1 MTNKEFHINVN
12 VKGDDQVKKQQKR
25 TVTLKDLA
33 EKTGYSINTVSR
45 ALRGKDDIA
54 EDTIAMIKQT
64 AKEMGYINN
73 TIASSLRLG
82 YTNTVAVILGDISN
96 PHFAIMTKEI
106 ENHARLFGY
115 SAFLLNTN
123 ENSQNEWE
131 AIKTAINKN
140 VDGII
145 ICPAQESD
153 ENVKFLMDSGVPF
166 IQIGRYTETLDANY
180 VVCDDVHGG
189 YLAARH
195 LIENGHRRILFLNAP
210 SYISSS
216 RERLKGY
223 IQAHE
228 EAGIPVCREL
238 VREISVS
245 ESNISQIMD
254 EVMGAGDEF
263 TAVFGFSDMVA
274 WEAWTWLH
282 DHGYRVPEDYSII
295 GFDHIQS
302 RMAIPFQLTT
312 ISSYKAKMSI
322 TAVDCLRCKINPA
335 CAGDEDGTAE
345 AHCEEVCH
353 HVIGTALVKGETVRP
368 IGKI

>member
-1 MTNKEFHINVN
+1 M
-12 VKGDDQVKKQQKR
+12 KKQKR

-54 EDTIAMIKQT
+54 KETSDRIKET
-64 AKEMGYINN
+64 ARDMGYINN

-82 YTNTVAVILGDISN
+82 YTNTIAVILGDISN

-106 ENHARLFGY
+106 ENHARQYGY

-123 ENSQNEWE
+123 ENSEVEHE

-145 ICPAQESD
+145 ICPTQENDS
-153 ENVKFLMDSGVPF
+153 NVEFLIQSGVPF
-166 IQIGRYTETLDANY
+166 VQIGRHCESLEANY
-180 VVCDDVHGG
+180 VVCDDVQGG
-189 YLAARH
+189 YLAAKY
-195 LIENGHRRILFLNAP
+195 LLENGHRRILFLNGP
-210 SYISSS
+210 SYISSAK
-216 RERLKGY
+216 ERYKGY
-223 IQAHE
+223 VQAHAE
-228 EAGIPVCREL
+228 VGAPVVKELIAEA
-238 VREISVS
+238 SVS
-245 ESNISQIMD
+245 ESNISEILDGIKGQEID
-254 EVMGAGDEF
+254 F
-263 TAVFGFSDMVA
+263 TAIFAFSDSMA

-282 DHGYRVPEDYSII
+282 KNGLKVPEDISLI

-322 TAVDCLRCKINPA
+322 TAVDCLRCRINPE
-335 CAGDEDGTAE
+335 CEGEPQ
-345 AHCEEVCH
+345 HCEEICR
-353 HVIGTALVKGETVRP
+353 HVIKTALVKGETVKP
-368 IGKI
+368 I

>member
-1 MTNKEFHINVN
+1 M
-12 VKGDDQVKKQQKR
+12 KKQKR

-54 EDTIAMIKQT
+54 KETIDRIKET
-64 AKEMGYINN
+64 ARDMRYINN

-82 YTNTVAVILGDISN
+82 YTNTIAVILGDISN

-106 ENHARLFGY
+106 ENHARQYGY

-123 ENSQNEWE
+123 ENSEVERE

-145 ICPAQESD
+145 ICPTQENDS
-153 ENVKFLMDSGVPF
+153 NVEFLIQSGVPF
-166 IQIGRYTETLDANY
+166 VQIGRHCESLEANY
-180 VVCDDVHGG
+180 VVCDDVQGG
-189 YLAARH
+189 YQAAKY
-195 LIENGHRRILFLNAP
+195 LLENGHRRILFLNGP
-210 SYISSS
+210 LYISSAK
-216 RERLKGY
+216 ERYKGY
-223 IQAHE
+223 VQAYAE
-228 EAGIPVCREL
+228 VGAPIIKELIAEA
-238 VREISVS
+238 SVS
-245 ESNISQIMD
+245 ESNISEILDRMKGQEIN
-254 EVMGAGDEF
+254 F
-263 TAVFGFSDMVA
+263 TAIFAFSDSMA

-282 DHGYRVPEDYSII
+282 RNGLKVPEDISLI

-322 TAVDCLRCKINPA
+322 TAVDCLRCRINPE
-335 CAGDEDGTAE
+335 CEGEPQ
-345 AHCEEVCH
+345 HCEEICR
-353 HVIGTALVKGETVRP
+353 HVIKTALVKGETVKR
-368 IGKI
+368 I